1 MSDWINTIRQS
12 VGGNTH
18 AEINAPDAGMLL
30 TDNEL
35 VYINVSGMQRA
46 RLGEIAKVS
55 RENGELVI
63 SSAERPLIR
72 GAIKTDKET
81 LANFF
86 SQVRQVAAWSRERR
100 TVIMDS
106 PNATPMDSSFVGRTP
121 DAPMSRPDLPD
132 PIAEM
137 PIAPPV
143 RPLVMVSQ
151 SETPNAT
158 SSLLEPTTENTQS
171 LGRVVGLPPLPIPQ
185 ERPRVT
191 AAPIP
196 RFSESRSEP
205 VKLEYAGFWL
215 RFLANIIDAILL
227 GVASTVLSNLF
238 TANATAALTRLSQQT
253 ENSTLSGEQALAELT
268 LLLPTFTTSIVLAT
282 VATTVL
288 TWLYF
293 AFLESGER
301 QATLGKMALGL
312 IVTDDQSRRM
322 NFARASGRYFAKS
335 IVPFAMTILSLLSIV
350 PALTSFIASST
361 NGGTTMSGLAFFIE
375 LFGALSLILTLG
387 GLVLIISYVMAAFT
401 AKKQALHDLIA
412 KTLVLKK

>member
-1 MSDWINTIRQS
+1 MRQS
-12 VGGNTH
+12 VGGNAH

-30 TDNEL
+30 TDTEL
-35 VYINVSGMQRA
+35 VYINIGGMQRA

-63 SSAERPLIR
+63 SSSDRPLIR

-81 LANFF
+81 LSNFF

-106 PNATPMDSSFVGRTP
+106 PDATPMDSSFVGRTP
-121 DAPMSRPDLPD
+121 DAPLSRPDLPD

-137 PIAPPV
+137 PVAPPV
-143 RPLVMVSQ
+143 RPLVTVSP
-151 SETPNAT
+151 SEIPNPPPIF
-158 SSLLEPTTENTQS
+158 EPMTETTQS
-171 LGRVVGLPPLPIPQ
+171 LGRTVGLPPAVPQ
-185 ERPRVT
+185 DRPRVT
-191 AAPIP
+191 AALIP
-196 RFSESRSEP
+196 RFSDSRVEP

-215 RFLANIIDAILL
+215 RFLAYVIDAILL
-227 GVASTVLSNLF
+227 GIASTFLSNLF
-238 TANATAALTRLSQQT
+238 TGNATAALTRLSQQT

-268 LLLPTFTTSIVLAT
+268 QLLPAFTTSIVLAT

-312 IVTDDQSRRM
+312 IVTDDQNQRM

-361 NGGTTMSGLAFFIE
+361 NGGTTMSGLAFFVE
-375 LFGALSLILTLG
+375 LLEPLSLILTFG
-387 GLVLIISYVMAAFT
+387 GLVLIIAYVMAAFT
-401 AKKQALHDLIA
+401 AKKQALHDLMA

>member
-1 MSDWINTIRQS
+1 VSDWINTMRQS

-35 VYINVSGMQRA
+35 VYINISGMQRA

-63 SSAERPLIR
+63 SSADRPLIR

-81 LANFF
+81 LSNFF

-106 PNATPMDSSFVGRTP
+106 PSATPMDSSFVGRTP
-121 DAPMSRPDLPD
+121 DAPVSRPDLPD
-132 PIAEM
+132 PIADM
-137 PIAPPV
+137 PVAPPV
-143 RPLVMVSQ
+143 RPLVTVSS
-151 SETPNAT
+151 SENPYTPPIFDST
-158 SSLLEPTTENTQS
+158 IETTQS
-171 LGRVVGLPPLPIPQ
+171 LGRAVTLPPAIPQ
-185 ERPRVT
+185 DRPRVT
-191 AAPIP
+191 SAPIP
-196 RFSESRSEP
+196 RFSESRAEP
-205 VKLEYAGFWL
+205 VKLEYAGFWV
-215 RFLANIIDAILL
+215 RFLAYIIDAILL
-227 GVASTVLSNLF
+227 GIAGTFLSNLF
-238 TANATAALTRLSQQT
+238 TGSATAALTRLSQQT
-253 ENSTLSGEQALAELT
+253 ENNTLNGEQALAELT
-268 LLLPTFTTSIVLAT
+268 QLLPAFTTSIVLAT
-282 VATTVL
+282 AATTIL

-301 QATLGKMALGL
+301 QGTLGKMALGL
-312 IVTDDQSRRM
+312 IVTDDQNQRM

-335 IVPFAMTILSLLSIV
+335 IVPFVMTILSLLSIV
-350 PALTSFIASST
+350 PALTSFMTSST
-361 NGGTTMSGLAFFIE
+361 NGNTEMSGLAFFVE
-375 LFGALSLILTLG
+375 LFGALSIILTLG
-387 GLVLIISYVMAAFT
+387 TLVLIVAYVMAAFT

>member
-1 MSDWINTIRQS
+1 MRQS
-12 VGGNTH
+12 VGGNAH

-30 TDNEL
+30 TDTEL
-35 VYINVSGMQRA
+35 VYINIGGMQRA

-63 SSAERPLIR
+63 SSSDRPLIR

-81 LANFF
+81 LSNFF

-106 PNATPMDSSFVGRTP
+106 PDATPMDSSFVGRTP
-121 DAPMSRPDLPD
+121 DAPVSRPDLPD

-137 PIAPPV
+137 SVAPPV
-143 RPLVMVSQ
+143 RPLVTVSP
-151 SETPNAT
+151 SGIPNPPPIFELMTET
-158 SSLLEPTTENTQS
+158 TQS
-171 LGRVVGLPPLPIPQ
+171 LGRTVGLPGAPPIPQ
-185 ERPRVT
+185 DRPRVT
-191 AAPIP
+191 AALIP
-196 RFSESRSEP
+196 RFSESRVEP

-215 RFLANIIDAILL
+215 RFFANIIDAILL
-227 GVASTVLSNLF
+227 GVAGSVLSNLF
-238 TANATAALTRLSQQT
+238 TGNATSALTRLSQRT
-253 ENSTLSGEQALAELT
+253 ENNTINGEQALAELT
-268 LLLPTFTTSIVLAT
+268 QLLPAFTTSIVLAT

-312 IVTDDQSRRM
+312 IVTDDQNQRM

-335 IVPFAMTILSLLSIV
+335 IVPFAITILSLLSIV
-350 PALTSFIASST
+350 PALTRFIASST
-361 NGGTTMSGLAFFIE
+361 NGGTTMSGLAFFVE
-375 LFGALSLILTLG
+375 LLEPLSLILTFG
-387 GLVLIISYVMAAFT
+387 GLVLIITYVMAAFT
-401 AKKQALHDLIA
+401 AKKQALHDLMA

>member
-1 MSDWINTIRQS
+1 MRQS
-12 VGGNTH
+12 VGGNSH

-30 TDNEL
+30 TDTEL
-35 VYINVSGMQRA
+35 VYINIGGMQRA

-63 SSAERPLIR
+63 SSAQHPLIR

-81 LANFF
+81 LSNFF

-106 PNATPMDSSFVGRTP
+106 PDATPMDSSFVGRTP
-121 DAPMSRPDLPD
+121 DVPLSRPDLPD

-143 RPLVMVSQ
+143 RPLVTVSP
-151 SETPNAT
+151 SEAPNPLVNAP
-158 SSLLEPTTENTQS
+158 LLEPITETTQS
-171 LGRVVGLPPLPIPQ
+171 LGRTVGLPSTIPQ
-185 ERPRVT
+185 DRPRVT
-191 AAPIP
+191 AALIP
-196 RFSESRSEP
+196 RFSESRAEP

-215 RFLANIIDAILL
+215 RFLAYVIDAILL
-227 GVASTVLSNLF
+227 GIASTFLSNLF
-238 TANATAALTRLSQQT
+238 TGNATAALTRLSQQT

-268 LLLPTFTTSIVLAT
+268 QLLPAFTTSIVLAT

-312 IVTDDQSRRM
+312 IVTDDQNQRM

-335 IVPFAMTILSLLSIV
+335 IIPFAITILSLLSIV

-375 LFGALSLILTLG
+375 LLEPLSLILTFG
-387 GLVLIISYVMAAFT
+387 GLVLIIAYVMAAFT
-401 AKKQALHDLIA
+401 AKKQALHDLMA